1 MKVSQ
6 SEFARIAGVTKQ
18 GVSKLIKNN
27 QLRKESD
34 GLIDTDV
41 PVNAAYLLKHR
52 KTVPAVMP
60 ENEREKEKPV
70 LKNTLERKKG
80 RVGRPKKE
88 QIETPKKIIE
98 KQKVEKKKKEQRNK
112 QRVEKIIPDSNEER
126 AESREEES
134 AEIRAEGRAESR
146 SEGIGKYQDR
156 KSKMIMDKPYYE
168 AKKVRADVKR
178 RELEIA
184 QIEGSVIDERI
195 IASLIGELGQGI
207 RLNFIDV
214 CLRQSEQICAMLG
227 VPGREREVQEY
238 LEVDNG
244 RRLEEVKRG
253 VTKIMHTM
261 KQKPRI
267 VQKEKEDQ
275 EI

>member
-27 QLRKESD
+27 QLRKDDD

-52 KTVPAVMP
+52 KTVPVVMP
-60 ENEREKEKPV
+60 EKEREKEKPV

-88 QIETPKKIIE
+88 RIEAPKKIIE
-98 KQKVEKKKKEQRNK
+98 KPEVEKKKKEQRN
-112 QRVEKIIPDSNEER
+112 EKLIPDSNEKRE
-126 AESREEES
+126 ENREEER
-134 AEIRAEGRAESR
+134 AEIRAESRAESR

-227 VPGREREVQEY
+227 APGREREVQEY

-244 RRLEEVKRG
+244 RRLEEAKRG
-253 VTKIMHTM
+253 VTKIMHAM
-261 KQKPRI
+261 KQKPSI

>member
-27 QLRKESD
+27 QLRKDDD

-52 KTVPAVMP
+52 KTVPVVMP
-60 ENEREKEKPV
+60 EKEREKEKPV

-88 QIETPKKIIE
+88 RIEAPKKIIE
-98 KQKVEKKKKEQRNK
+98 KPEVEKKKKEQRS
-112 QRVEKIIPDSNEER
+112 EKLIPDSNEER
-126 AESREEES
+126 S
-134 AEIRAEGRAESR
+134 EIRAESR

-156 KSKMIMDKPYYE
+156 KSKLIMDKPYYE

-227 VPGREREVQEY
+227 APGREREVQEY

-244 RRLEEVKRG
+244 RRLEEAKRG
-253 VTKIMHTM
+253 VTKIMHAM
-261 KQKPRI
+261 KQKPSI